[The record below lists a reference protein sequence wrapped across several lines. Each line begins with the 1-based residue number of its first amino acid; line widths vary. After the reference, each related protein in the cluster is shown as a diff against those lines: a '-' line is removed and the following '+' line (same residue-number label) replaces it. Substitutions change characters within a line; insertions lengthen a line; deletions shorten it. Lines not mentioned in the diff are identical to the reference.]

1 MTQTDIEFVEL
12 EEIDEAQLVTLM
24 NDARVRRHLP
34 LLAGEFSRDD
44 CRAFVAAKRRLWTEH
59 GQGPWAILVHGE
71 FAGWGGVQPEH
82 GEADLALVLDPRF
95 WGWGGPICRAIVAR
109 AFDQMELGAITALLP
124 PSRVNRRAITR
135 LGFVEAGRSMIEGRP
150 FIRFLLANTRQ
161 RRAPDLAASPDDRAM
176 AADEGSVR

>member
-1 MTQTDIEFVEL
+1 M
-12 EEIDEAQLVTLM
+12 
-24 NDARVRRHLP
+24 
-34 LLAGEFSRDD
+34 
-44 CRAFVAAKRRLWTEH
+44 
-59 GQGPWAILVHGE
+59 
-71 FAGWGGVQPEH
+71 
-82 GEADLALVLDPRF
+82 
-95 WGWGGPICRAIVAR
+95 AR